1 MGFGGA
7 SIRRPCRWRRIRVA
21 AAVVVS
27 LTAAASGRGQAPMM
41 LLEDLAGTLRE
52 QPAWTAAYHQ
62 EYLPAGMTD
71 GEQIDGEVWVAWP
84 DRALFQSGDPV
95 VRLMGLDRRRV
106 RLVDLDVPSCEDHR
120 LSDDEWARI
129 PLAVVLD
136 PKAAVDSFTVI
147 DLGNRSFALVPREP
161 GGVSRV
167 EVVLGSDSLPD
178 RVVVVDPQGASN
190 RLDFDD
196 WRPVA
201 APPSGAWLPERPAGV
216 SCSGEGSELDPAGS
230 DERGRLRR

>member
-1 MGFGGA
+1 MGSDGA
-7 SIRRPCRWRRIRVA
+7 SIGRPCRWRGIRVA

-27 LTAAASGRGQAPMM
+27 VTVTVAGRAQGPMV
-41 LLEDLAGTLRE
+41 LLEDLAGTLRQ
-52 QPAWTAAYHQ
+52 QPAWTATYHQ
-62 EYLPAGMTD
+62 EYLPAGMTE

-84 DRALFQSGDPV
+84 DRALFRSGDPV
-95 VRLMGLDRRRV
+95 VRLMGLDHRRV

-136 PKAAVDSFTVI
+136 PKAAVDGFTVI
-147 DLGNRSFALVPREP
+147 DRGDRSFALVPREP

-167 EVVLGSDSLPD
+167 EVVLGSDNLPD

-190 RLDFDD
+190 RLDFGG
-196 WRPVA
+196 WRPAA

-216 SCSGEGSELDPAGS
+216 SCSGEASELDPAAH